1 MTGTASTG
9 LGGGFFRAVCL
20 ALFCLLSLPF
30 AATRAEAHPFPNSVI
45 SLGVEEHLISLDIGI
60 PAPELMHVLTG
71 DANADAGAFLASHAQ
86 DLRAYL
92 AAHIA
97 LRTGAGA
104 VLPVLVRSMSLEMA
118 SDVDAGEYEQFR
130 FRLEAPVPAGADAR
144 NFQLRYDAVI
154 HQIPNHFAL
163 ARIDRNF
170 RAGLV
175 GHENGVELGV
185 IKYDF
190 AAKAVPPL
198 NVNAEAGSL
207 FSGFAAMVTLGL
219 VHVAGG
225 LDHILF
231 LATLLFVAPLRN
243 LGGSWSL
250 FQGFSY
256 SIRRFL
262 FISIAFTIGHS
273 AALAAGAYELLSF
286 DATIIE
292 VLIAV
297 SILLAAAHAFR
308 PIVAGREWMLAG
320 GFGLIHGLAFS
331 GSLSGL
337 HLPAA
342 DKAIAI
348 LGFNIGVESAQLLV
362 MAVALPVLLISR
374 YKAFHLIRQTA
385 MAGVAALALIWI
397 GERAFGWPL
406 PGFLQV

>member
-1 MTGTASTG
+1 MTGR
-9 LGGGFFRAVCL
+9 GGGYFRTFCL
-20 ALFCLLSLPF
+20 ALFCLLTLPF
-30 AATRAEAHPFPNSVI
+30 AAKKTLAHPFPNSVI
-45 SLGVEEHLISLDIGI
+45 SLGIEDDLISLDIGI

-71 DANADAGAFLASHAQ
+71 DANAGASAFLATRPQ

-92 AAHIA
+92 TAHIG
-97 LRTGAGA
+97 LHTEAGA
-104 VLPVLVRSMSLEMA
+104 DLPFLVRSMSLEKA
-118 SDVDAGEYEQFR
+118 SDADAGEYEQFR
-130 FRLEAPVPAGADAR
+130 FKLDVPVPAGADAR
-144 NFQLRYDAVI
+144 SFQLRYDAVI

-175 GHENGVELGV
+175 GHDDGVELGV

-190 AAKAVPPL
+190 ATKAVPPL
-198 NVNAEAGSL
+198 DVRAEAGSL
-207 FSGFAAMVTLGL
+207 FSGFAAMVRLGL

-231 LATLLFVAPLRN
+231 LVTLLFVAPLRN

-262 FISIAFTIGHS
+262 LISIAFTIGPLGS
-273 AALAAGAYELLSF
+273 ACCRAYDLLSF
-286 DATIIE
+286 ELDYIE
-292 VLIAV
+292 VMIAV

-308 PIVAGREWMLAG
+308 PIVPGREWMLAG

-331 GSLSGL
+331 EGLSGL
-337 HLPAA
+337 HLAA
-342 DKAIAI
+342 TDKAAAI
-348 LGFNIGVESAQLLV
+348 LGFNIGVEGAQLLV
-362 MAVALPVLLISR
+362 MAAALPVLLISR
-374 YKAFHLIRQTA
+374 YRSFHLIRRTA
-385 MAGVAALALIWI
+385 MAGVAALALMWI
-397 GERAFGWPL
+397 GERAFGLPL

>member
-1 MTGTASTG
+1 MTGSARPCS
-9 LGGGFFRAVCL
+9 GGRHFRAFSL
-20 ALFCLLSLPF
+20 ALFYLLCMPL
-30 AATRAEAHPFPNSVI
+30 AAKMAEAHPFPNSVI

-60 PAPELMHVLTG
+60 PAPELMHVLAG
-71 DANADAGAFLASHAQ
+71 DANADASGFLANRPQ

-97 LRTGAGA
+97 LETETGAD
-104 VLPVLVRSMSLEMA
+104 LPFQVRSMSIEKA
-118 SDVDAGEYEQFR
+118 ADADAGEYEQFR
-130 FRLEAPVPAGADAR
+130 FKLEAPVPAGADAR
-144 NFQLRYDAVI
+144 RFQLRYDAVI

-163 ARIDRNF
+163 ARIDWNF

-190 AAKAVPPL
+190 ATKTVPPFA
-198 NVNAEAGSL
+198 VKAEAGSL
-207 FSGFAAMVTLGL
+207 FSGFAAMVRLGL

-231 LATLLFVAPLRN
+231 LVTLLFVAPLRN

-250 FQGFSY
+250 FQGYSY

-262 FISIAFTIGHS
+262 IISMAFTIGHS

-286 DATIIE
+286 NAAIIE

-297 SILLAAAHAFR
+297 SILMGASHAFK
-308 PIVAGREWMLAG
+308 PIVPGREWMLAG

-331 GSLSGL
+331 ESISGL

-342 DKAIAI
+342 DKAAAI
-348 LGFNIGVESAQLLV
+348 LGFNIGVEGAQLLV
-362 MAVALPVLLISR
+362 MAAALPVLLISR
-374 YKAFHLIRQTA
+374 YPAFHLIRRTA
-385 MAGVAALALIWI
+385 MAGVAALAVIWI

-406 PGFLQV
+406 QV

>member
-1 MTGTASTG
+1 MTGQRG
-9 LGGGFFRAVCL
+9 WFRAACL
-20 ALFCLLSLPF
+20 ALFCLLILPL
-30 AATRAEAHPFPNSVI
+30 AAPRSDAHPFPNSVI
-45 SLGVEEHLISLDIGI
+45 SLGVEDQLISLDIGI
-60 PAPELMHVLTG
+60 PAPELLHVLTG
-71 DANADAGAFLASHAQ
+71 DAKSGANAFLANRPQ
-86 DLRAYL
+86 DLRGYL
-92 AAHIA
+92 TAHIA
-97 LRTGAGA
+97 LRTDTG
-104 VLPVLVRSMSLEMA
+104 VNLPVLVQSMSLEKA
-118 SDVDAGEYEQFR
+118 ADADAGEYEQFR
-130 FRLEAPVPAGADAR
+130 FKLEAQVPAGAYAR

-154 HQIPNHFAL
+154 HKIPNHFAL

-190 AAKAVPPL
+190 AAKTVPPL
-198 NVNAEAGSL
+198 AVKAEAGSL
-207 FSGFAAMVTLGL
+207 FSGFAAMVRLGL

-243 LGGSWSL
+243 VGGSWSL

-256 SIRRFL
+256 SVRRFL
-262 FISIAFTIGHS
+262 IISIAFTIGHS
-273 AALAAGAYELLSF
+273 VALAAGAYELLAF
-286 DATIIE
+286 NTAVIE

-308 PIVAGREWMLAG
+308 PIVPGREWLLAG

-337 HLPAA
+337 RLASA
-342 DKAIAI
+342 DKAAAI
-348 LGFNIGVESAQLLV
+348 LGFNIGVEGAQLLV
-362 MAVALPVLLISR
+362 MAAALPVLLISR
-374 YKAFHLIRQTA
+374 YPAFHLFRRTA